1 MSLIHE
7 LEALQ
12 DERGHLEK
20 EDLREL
26 ARRLAVPQYRLQEL
40 VSFYPHFRTT
50 PPAPLHVS
58 VCRDMSCHLGGAD
71 GLADRLRDSMVVVAS
86 AQYESG
92 ETPLVTRIRNAAAV
106 RHDRTDVPA
115 SKMKLEIAKILKQE
129 GYIRTFKMIEEGPQ
143 GTIRIYLKYADD
155 GEPVIHGLRRVSR
168 PGLRVYRGV
177 QELPKVRNG
186 LGVAVISTN
195 RGVVTDEQARGLQV
209 GGEVLCEIW

>member
-1 MSLIHE
+1 MSMT
-7 LEALQ
+7 
-12 DERGHLEK
+12 DPVS
-20 EDLREL
+20 DLL
-26 ARRLAVPQYRLQEL
+26 
-40 VSFYPHFRTT
+40 
-50 PPAPLHVS
+50 
-58 VCRDMSCHLGGAD
+58 
-71 GLADRLRDSMVVVAS
+71 
-86 AQYESG
+86 
-92 ETPLVTRIRNAAAV
+92 TRIRNATSV
-106 RHDRTDVPA
+106 RHDRMDVPA

-155 GEPVIHGLRRVSR
+155 GEPVIHGLRRISR
-168 PGLRVYRGV
+168 PGRRVYRSV

>member
-1 MSLIHE
+1 MSMT
-7 LEALQ
+7 
-12 DERGHLEK
+12 D
-20 EDLREL
+20 
-26 ARRLAVPQYRLQEL
+26 P
-40 VSFYPHFRTT
+40 VSDF
-50 PPAPLHVS
+50 L
-58 VCRDMSCHLGGAD
+58 
-71 GLADRLRDSMVVVAS
+71 
-86 AQYESG
+86 
-92 ETPLVTRIRNAAAV
+92 TRIRNATSV
-106 RHDRTDVPA
+106 RHDRADAPA

-143 GTIRIYLKYADD
+143 GTLRIYLKYADD

-177 QELPKVRNG
+177 EDLPRVRNG

>member
-1 MSLIHE
+1 MSMT
-7 LEALQ
+7 
-12 DERGHLEK
+12 D
-20 EDLREL
+20 
-26 ARRLAVPQYRLQEL
+26 P
-40 VSFYPHFRTT
+40 VSDF
-50 PPAPLHVS
+50 L
-58 VCRDMSCHLGGAD
+58 
-71 GLADRLRDSMVVVAS
+71 
-86 AQYESG
+86 
-92 ETPLVTRIRNAAAV
+92 TRIRNATSV
-106 RHDRTDVPA
+106 RHDRADAPA

-177 QELPKVRNG
+177 EDLPRVRNG

>member
-1 MSLIHE
+1 MSMT
-7 LEALQ
+7 
-12 DERGHLEK
+12 DPVS
-20 EDLREL
+20 DLL
-26 ARRLAVPQYRLQEL
+26 
-40 VSFYPHFRTT
+40 
-50 PPAPLHVS
+50 
-58 VCRDMSCHLGGAD
+58 
-71 GLADRLRDSMVVVAS
+71 
-86 AQYESG
+86 
-92 ETPLVTRIRNAAAV
+92 TRIRNATSV
-106 RHDRTDVPA
+106 RHDRMDVPA

-168 PGLRVYRGV
+168 PGRRVYRGAG
-177 QELPKVRNG
+177 ELDKVRNG